1 MRKED
6 ALRSLLSYILFL
18 TIFLTLSG
26 LLHYYLYVKSKNAL
40 ILSPLYKGL
49 LLAFLFSM
57 FVALIL
63 ILFNIFSRFERD
75 LLTTCLAYIGFTWMA
90 ALFLFFS
97 IHLMFDVYNGICHLT
112 SLISS
117 PVFLKIKIVSK
128 LSFLIT
134 LLMVTVIITYGMFE
148 AGNIRT
154 KTVVLKTKKLP
165 PDING
170 LRIVQISDI
179 HFSATNS
186 MRLARKIVKII
197 KDLNPDIL
205 VSTGDLIDRDLY
217 DKGKVAALF
226 RDIKVPYGK
235 YAVTGNHEWYTGIEE
250 AVSFTE
256 EAGFRMLRN
265 EGITAGD
272 VVNIAGVDDP
282 TSKQFGFV
290 APVSEDEILKKLSNN
305 DKLSILLKHQ
315 PRINEKSAAVFDLQ
329 LSGHTHKGQIFPFGL
344 ISARF
349 FPYHSGL
356 FKVGKQSYLY
366 VTNGTGTW
374 GPPVRFLSP
383 PEITVILF
391 SPLPS
396 SADPEHP

>member
-1 MRKED
+1 MRT
-6 ALRSLLSYILFL
+6 LLSYILLL
-18 TIFLTLSG
+18 TVFLTLYG
-26 LLHYYLYVKSKNAL
+26 LLHYYFYVKSKNAFM
-40 ILSPLYKGL
+40 LSPLYHGL

-57 FVALIL
+57 LVAPIL
-63 ILFNIFSRFERD
+63 INISIRFERD
-75 LLTTCLAYIGFTWMA
+75 LFTTCLAYIGYTWMA

-128 LSFLIT
+128 ASFLIT

-148 AGNIRT
+148 AQNIRT

-186 MRLARKIVKII
+186 TRLARKIVKII

-235 YAVTGNHEWYTGIEE
+235 YAVTGNHEFYTGIEE

-256 EAGFRMLRN
+256 EAGFMMLRN

-272 VVNIAGVDDP
+272 VVNIAGIDDP

-290 APVSEDEILKKLSNN
+290 APVSEDEILKKFSNN
-305 DKLSILLKHQ
+305 KLTILLKHQ
-315 PRINEKSAAVFDLQ
+315 PRINEKNTALFDLQ
-329 LSGHTHKGQIFPFGL
+329 LSGHTHKGQIFPFSL

-349 FPYHSGL
+349 FPYHNGL

-366 VTNGTGTW
+366 VTSGTGTW

-391 SPLPS
+391 SP
-396 SADPEHP
+396 HP

>member
-6 ALRSLLSYILFL
+6 ALRTLLSYILFI
-18 TIFLTLSG
+18 TVFLTLYG
-26 LLHYYLYVKSKNAL
+26 LLHYYFYVKSKNAFM
-40 ILSPLYKGL
+40 LSPLYHGL

-57 FVALIL
+57 LVVPIL
-63 ILFNIFSRFERD
+63 IISIRFERD

-128 LSFLIT
+128 ISFLIT
-134 LLMVTVIITYGMFE
+134 LSMVTVIITYGMFE
-148 AGNIRT
+148 AKNIRA

-165 PDING
+165 PDINE

-186 MRLARKIVKII
+186 TRLARKIVKII

-217 DKGKVAALF
+217 DNGKVAALF

-235 YAVTGNHEWYTGIEE
+235 YAVTGNHEFYTGIEE

-265 EGITAGD
+265 EGVTAGD

-290 APVSEDEILKKLSNN
+290 APVSEDEILKKFSNN
-305 DKLSILLKHQ
+305 KLTILLKHQ
-315 PRINEKSAAVFDLQ
+315 PRINEKNSAVFDLQ
-329 LSGHTHKGQIFPFGL
+329 LSGHTHNGQIFPFGL

-349 FPYHSGL
+349 FPYQNGL

-366 VTNGTGTW
+366 VTSGAGTW

-391 SPLPS
+391 SPLP
-396 SADPEHP
+396 